1 MYAALAHGRQYN
13 TWPKR
18 LRFHAS
24 RGYNA
29 SMNTAVEKMTS
40 LLGNPQRALVE
51 ALNLVALLLL
61 CMALASWSWR
71 LAAPQPPTLNLLPP
85 PQQTQIS
92 TPQSS
97 IARIKAANLFGV
109 AEVSRDPSPSEVP
122 LSSLNLKLSGV
133 VTAGE
138 DSVALIS
145 VSGQPQSPYFIG
157 DEVSHG
163 AILDA
168 VYSDR
173 AILKRNGV
181 LESLVLEDISSLLPG
196 NAVQTRPVA
205 SPASQVR
212 NMGQNTYAIPR
223 NLIDS
228 QLSNPEFLRNATI
241 VAHKDGGFLVKRMK
255 KGSLYEKLGLQR
267 GDIIKGANGQPI
279 NNIQD
284 AMRQYQQLGSLGQV
298 ELEVMRGGQR
308 QTLQFH
314 LQ

>member
-1 MYAALAHGRQYN
+1 MLI
-13 TWPKR
+13 R
-18 LRFHAS
+18 LRFNAS
-24 RGYNA
+24 QGYNA
-29 SMNTAVEKMTS
+29 NMNASLDQISTFLGGDNIQGR
-40 LLGNPQRALVE
+40 LLGVI
-51 ALNLVALLLL
+51 NLTALLLL
-61 CMALASWSWR
+61 CLALANWTWR
-71 LAAPQPPTLNLLPP
+71 LAMPAPSTMQLMPP
-85 PQQTQIS
+85 PQESRSAASRPGITQ
-92 TPQSS
+92 
-97 IARIKAANLFGV
+97 IKAANLFGT
-109 AEVSRDPSPSEVP
+109 AEVTKTPSPNEVP

-133 VTAGE
+133 VSAG
-138 DSVALIS
+138 DQSVALIS
-145 VSGQPQSPYFIG
+145 VSGQPQSPFFIG

-163 AILDA
+163 AILDS
-168 VYSDR
+168 VYPDR

-181 LESLVLEDISSLLPG
+181 LESLVLEDVSSSLPG
-196 NAVQTRPVA
+196 GAVQTAPA
-205 SPASQVR
+205 AGISPDAQVK
-212 NMGQNTYAIPR
+212 NMGQNIYAIPR

-241 VAHKDGGFLVKRMK
+241 VVHKDGGFLVKRMK

-298 ELEVMRGGQR
+298 ELEVLRAGQR